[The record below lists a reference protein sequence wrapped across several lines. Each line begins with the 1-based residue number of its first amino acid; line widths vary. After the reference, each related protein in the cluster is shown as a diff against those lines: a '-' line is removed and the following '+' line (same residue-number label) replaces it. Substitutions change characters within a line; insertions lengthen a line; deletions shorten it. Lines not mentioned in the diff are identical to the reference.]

1 MSDPSK
7 KSNSE
12 SGGEQSRDHES
23 MNMDATFVPESPAV
37 SREEEP
43 DYSATITGMPL
54 PTDDDDEFDSQR
66 FDDGTSNADT
76 ATFVPT
82 NSEPEEEPGID
93 RADTTFIGFSA
104 EENSSEDSSATV
116 VPDQSNEVIEGDS
129 FSGTVIAQNPE
140 EIADTSTIINRS
152 GEGLAAERG
161 ERPDATIAAQRKSAP
176 RPGKTTV
183 GLSQSGVRAPTG
195 SNSNSSQSGSGT
207 GSGNESNSQ
216 PGGTGGGTGA
226 GSKVSS
232 QIWTSS
238 ENSSLDELIT
248 IRKRPVSGSG
258 NFTQTADADFEIVEK
273 LAEGGMGVVYVAR
286 QRSLN
291 RELAI
296 KTLKSGANAFS
307 GTVGKSKSSK
317 AVSRADRQK
326 REMFLSE
333 ALVTANLV
341 HPNIIPIHELA
352 ETGEGTPYY
361 VMKRVHGIPWNR
373 RVTTM
378 SLAENLD
385 VLHKVCDAIAYAHH
399 HGVINRDLKPENI
412 MLGEFGEVL
421 VLDWGLAVPAPHAAE
436 QNFRS
441 PVASFGAGTPA
452 YMSPELWSGP
462 PEAIGECSDIY
473 LLGAILYEI
482 VTGLPPHEFPR
493 SEKKEARSDI
503 WKVIDDVLRQNV
515 IRPTTESGELLE
527 IAMKAMRTN
536 PEERFGSVLE
546 FQFAVRNYQRH
557 EESRRL
563 SARATELVDSQ
574 ANKERDY
581 HTCQTAAAL
590 YEEALRTW
598 PQNGLA
604 RNGLR
609 TTRLLY
615 ANLAASKGD
624 YDLGLQVATQ
634 ESDAEFV
641 AIARKLRNARRV
653 RSSIKWTALT
663 ALLCVAVL
671 GAKAI
676 NDHGIITNL
685 EEVTREEIA
694 KATKAQKVADLA
706 KTEAEVAKAE
716 AEVAKAE
723 ADVASKEAI
732 VAKTEAEDSRKEA
745 AVAKAE
751 ADTATKEA
759 AVAKM
764 EADAAEMLALKEKM
778 NADMAKAD
786 ATKAKVEAEEANQ
799 KAEVAIENAKA
810 ADAKVLLAKEQQDKA
825 EAATAAAIVKQEKA
839 ETAADIAEVE
849 IQSQQIRG
857 LTLNEN
863 FADALRAI
871 NRLLEGEVLSS
882 LPEVVRVQRTAELRA
897 QRDQLLKRAR
907 PTEAPVQ
914 SQAMNSSGELLAQ
927 GDLSGLVVV
936 MNNPAGG
943 MAWPETILHRLQLQG
958 PIEKLVFVSPNE
970 LLIAAGEKLHLW
982 EAGQADAKEL
992 AGHSAQV
999 KAIDV
1004 SNELA
1009 VTADVSGHIIVWQ
1022 LSDWKILADMKA
1034 NTSIV
1039 DLALIPGSRDF
1050 VYAGV
1055 RGGQSSE
1062 VLAYRVAAD
1071 KDQSSLQRL
1080 GQLRVSRTHNYPAS
1094 GLSVSPDG
1102 KLLVVSNRTN
1112 GSLFVLKANSTS
1124 PDGSNNQFPFSQ
1136 PADLEAEKKMSWLV
1150 SHHSRPV
1157 NDLQWSADGTQ
1168 FLTASDDRRIGVWS
1182 IAGADD
1188 QTATLTF
1195 RRYLRGH
1202 GARVMQAGFLNTEA
1216 SQISSTS
1223 ADGFSRLWDLQTLE
1237 EDSREIRKAFNLSQL
1252 RSTRGQA
1259 VFCVMPVQP
1268 GVVENVDLTS
1278 SNDQRTSGADESGE
1292 SFVLNADLSVHRGSV
1307 RSVQYSVDGKR
1318 LVSGADDG
1326 SIVVWDTVSRSVI
1339 TGPSGNSTMLDAERF
1354 QEGHEFNISR
1364 MLQIGPDKSILATA
1378 GFDGSLRLWNMQNA
1392 SHRLGGQQQV
1402 ISGLGLVNT
1411 FAASP
1416 DGQFLVT
1423 SGLTDDKKTKT
1434 GRCSIWKLADLLSS
1448 VIPKA
1453 SIHLE
1458 GSHRSEITAISVSKD
1473 SRQIATGGRDGII
1486 TVWDSKTAQRQA
1498 RLRAHGKDTII
1509 TSLIWLNDGSLLSAG
1524 LDGKVAR
1531 WSVAP
1536 NSESDT
1542 TDAAAEVASDDEKE
1556 VNPVQ
1561 AAYRLERV
1569 ASFEREKTPVEQMTV
1584 SPDETRILVISVETD
1599 RKQKTSKYHLDYWQL
1614 AAPESRKRIVPASVS
1629 GQKPSTLTSAQWSAD
1644 SQRVLLCADGV
1655 VQIFD
1660 ANTWKVTRVFSSG
1673 GSGASDA
1680 QFLERPGSG
1689 EAPTLERVIIF
1700 DGTMASLWDLT
1711 TGRHLVSFR
1720 GPYPITTVACA
1731 DLADHPLILAAGE
1744 SLRAFDGNPSGD
1756 SFGRPL
1762 FHLQKAHT
1770 GRITSI
1776 AVNPVESSKII
1787 TAGEDGQIL
1796 LWQWSVPEQTLLKVK
1811 DVAKVNSAI
1820 ASVKWFHDATGIAFV
1835 SNEGLIGMTEAD
1847 GTNLRFMSAGRN
1859 PSVKLSTIDVTADKQ
1874 FVAVAGY
1881 IKGTEES
1888 IGWVLR
1894 TEEITST
1901 QPATETAA
1909 DSTTAAKSAQP
1920 LLFADHIECSFSGH
1934 AAGGINAL
1942 RFVEGTP
1949 YLVSGGQDGSLILW
1963 NWKNKLPGAAPVA
1976 YEAYRFFT
1984 DEELTAHL
1992 GPITSLTV
2000 SATNE
2005 LTSAGED
2012 GRITVWNLPLLQK
2025 R

>member
-1 MSDPSK
+1 MSDPFK
-7 KSNSE
+7 QSNHE
-12 SGGEQSRDHES
+12 SGGDKSRDHEA
-23 MNMDATFVPESPAV
+23 MNMDATFVPESPPG
-37 SREEEP
+37 SPEEET

-54 PTDDDDEFDSQR
+54 PVDDDEEFDSHR
-66 FDDGTSNADT
+66 FDDGTSNSDMV
-76 ATFVPT
+76 TFVPT
-82 NSEPEEEPGID
+82 DDEPEEEAALD
-93 RADTTFIGFSA
+93 NTDATFVGQSA
-104 EENSSEDSSATV
+104 EPAFAEDGSATV
-116 VPDQSNEVIEGDS
+116 VPEEVSEHSEGDS
-129 FSGTVIAQNPE
+129 FSGTVIAENPD
-140 EIADTSTIINRS
+140 EIADTSTIINQS

-161 ERPDATIAAQRKSAP
+161 DRPDATIAAPRKAAP
-176 RPGKTTV
+176 RSGKATV
-183 GLSQSGVRAPTG
+183 GLSQSGLSSAEG
-195 SNSNSSQSGSGT
+195 ANSDSSQSGSGT
-207 GSGNESNSQ
+207 SSSIESSSQSGG
-216 PGGTGGGTGA
+216 PGGGTGA

-361 VMKRVHGIPWNR
+361 VMKRVHGIPWNKR
-373 RVTTM
+373 ITDMKLT
-378 SLAENLD
+378 ENLD

-493 SEKKEARSDI
+493 TEKKGARSDI
-503 WKVIDDVLRQNV
+503 WKMIDDVLRQNV

-536 PEERFGSVLE
+536 PDERFGSVLE

-574 ANKERDY
+574 ANTERDY

-590 YEEALRTW
+590 YEESLRTW

-685 EEVTREEIA
+685 EEVTKVEIA
-694 KATKAQKVADLA
+694 KATKAQEDANVAKTEAEAASKAADVA
-706 KTEAEVAKAE
+706 RMEADTSRTEAEVAKAE
-716 AEVAKAE
+716 ADKA
-723 ADVASKEAI
+723 A
-732 VAKTEAEDSRKEA
+732 
-745 AVAKAE
+745 
-751 ADTATKEA
+751 KEA

-764 EADAAEMLALKEKM
+764 EANAAEMLALKEKM
-778 NADMAKAD
+778 NADIAKAD
-786 ATKAKVEAEEANQ
+786 AIKAKEEAEEANQ
-799 KAEVAIENAKA
+799 KAQVADAKAKA
-810 ADAKVLLAKEQQDKA
+810 ADEKVVLAQEQQTKA
-825 EAATAAAIVKQEKA
+825 EAATAAAIVKQQDA
-839 ETAADIAEVE
+839 EIAADIAEVE

-863 FADALRAI
+863 FADALREI
-871 NRLLEGEVLSS
+871 NRLLDGEVLSS
-882 LPEVVRVQRTAELRA
+882 LPEDVRKQRTAELHA

-927 GDLSGLVVV
+927 GDLAGLVVV
-936 MNNPAGG
+936 MKNPAVD
-943 MAWPETILHRLQLQG
+943 MAWPKAVLHRLQLQG
-958 PIEKLVFVSPNE
+958 PIEKLVFVSPDE
-970 LLIAAGEKLHLW
+970 LLIAAGEELHLW
-982 EAGQADAKEL
+982 KAGQAEAKRL
-992 AGHSAQV
+992 PGHSALV

-1004 SNELA
+1004 SNDVA
-1009 VTADVSGHIIVWQ
+1009 VTADVSGQIIVWQ
-1022 LSDWKILADMKA
+1022 LSDWRILADLKA

-1062 VLAYRVAAD
+1062 VLAYRVAAEN
-1071 KDQSSLQRL
+1071 DQSSLQRL
-1080 GQLRVSRTHNYPAS
+1080 GQLRISRTHNYPAS

-1112 GSLFVLKANSTS
+1112 GSLFVLKAAGADANGA
-1124 PDGSNNQFPFSQ
+1124 DKQFPFSQ
-1136 PADLEAEKKMSWLV
+1136 PADLEAEGDMSWLL

-1182 IAGADD
+1182 TSGVDD
-1188 QTATLTF
+1188 PSATLTF

-1202 GARVMQAGFLNTEA
+1202 GARVMQAGFLNAEA

-1252 RSTRGQA
+1252 RSTHTQA
-1259 VFCVMPVQP
+1259 VFCVMPAQP
-1268 GVVENVDLTS
+1268 GMAENVDFTS
-1278 SNDQRTSGADESGE
+1278 SNDRVATGADEAGE
-1292 SFVLNADLSVHRGSV
+1292 SFVLNADRSVHRGSI
-1307 RSVQYSVDGKR
+1307 RDVQYSRDGQR
-1318 LVSGADDG
+1318 LISGADDG
-1326 SIVVWDTVSRSVI
+1326 SIVVWDAASRTVI
-1339 TGPSGNSTMLDAERF
+1339 TGPSGASTMLATERF

-1364 MLQIGPDKSILATA
+1364 MLQIGPNKSVLATA

-1392 SHRLGGQQQV
+1392 SSRLGGQQQV
-1402 ISGLGLVNT
+1402 LSGLGLVNT

-1423 SGLTDDKKTKT
+1423 SGLTDDDKKKT
-1434 GRCSIWKLADLLSS
+1434 GRCSVWKLSDLLSS

-1453 SIHLE
+1453 SSHLE
-1458 GSHRSEITAISVSKD
+1458 GSHRSEITAIAVSKD

-1486 TVWDSKTAQRQA
+1486 TVWDSTTAQRQA

-1531 WSVAP
+1531 WSVVP

-1542 TDAAAEVASDDEKE
+1542 NHVATDAASDEEKE
-1556 VNPVQ
+1556 VENSAMP
-1561 AAYRLERV
+1561 AYRLERV
-1569 ASFEREKTPVEQMTV
+1569 ASFAREKTPVEQMTV
-1584 SPDETRILVISVETD
+1584 SPDETQMLVISVETD
-1599 RKQKTSKYHLDYWQL
+1599 RKQKTSTYNLDHWHL
-1614 AAPESRKRIVPASVS
+1614 AAPETRKPLVPATVA
-1629 GQKPSTLTSAQWSAD
+1629 GQKPSILTSAQWSAD

-1655 VQIFD
+1655 VQVFD
-1660 ANTWKVTRVFSSG
+1660 ANTWRVTRVFSAG
-1673 GSGASDA
+1673 VSGASDA
-1680 QFLERPGSG
+1680 QFVERAGTAKVST
-1689 EAPTLERVIIF
+1689 ADQVITF
-1700 DGTMASLWDLT
+1700 DGTIASLWDLT

-1720 GPYPITTVACA
+1720 GPYPITTVASV
-1731 DLADHPLILAAGE
+1731 DLPDNSLILAAGE
-1744 SLRAFDGNPSGD
+1744 SLRAFNGNSSGE

-1776 AVNPVESSKII
+1776 AVNPADASKII
-1787 TAGEDGQIL
+1787 TTGEDGRIL
-1796 LWQWSVPEQTLLKVK
+1796 LWQWSASEQSLLKLK
-1811 DVAKVNSAI
+1811 DVAKVKSAV
-1820 ASVKWFHDATGIAFV
+1820 AAAKWLHDATGIVFV
-1835 SNEGLIGMTEAD
+1835 SNQGQVGLADAD
-1847 GTNLRFMSAGRN
+1847 GANLKIVSAGSI
-1859 PSVKLSTIDVTADKQ
+1859 PSVELSTVDVTADGE
-1874 FVAVAGY
+1874 FIAVAGY
-1881 IKGTEES
+1881 FKGTEES

-1894 TEEITST
+1894 TAQMRST
-1901 QPATETAA
+1901 QPASEIAVNAPTDPE
-1909 DSTTAAKSAQP
+1909 SSEP
-1920 LLFADHIECSFSGH
+1920 SSFADHIECTFSGH

-1942 RFVEGTP
+1942 GFVAGTP

-1963 NWKNKLPGAAPVA
+1963 NWKNKLPGATPVA

-1984 DEELTAHL
+1984 DEEVTAHL

-2000 SATNE
+2000 SANNE

>member
-7 KSNSE
+7 QSTNKSGDGKYEVDSVNV
-12 SGGEQSRDHES
+12 
-23 MNMDATFVPESPAV
+23 DATFVPQPA
-37 SREEEP
+37 SDSAEP
-43 DYSATITGMPL
+43 ETDYSATITGRPMPE
-54 PTDDDDEFDSQR
+54 DDDEFDSQR
-66 FDDGTSNADT
+66 FDDGASNADMVT
-76 ATFVPT
+76 VVPQEQSSVEESDRNENSFEATFVNMPD
-82 NSEPEEEPGID
+82 EPDEPD
-93 RADTTFIGFSA
+93 ASDVSLRTADSDQ
-104 EENSSEDSSATV
+104 SSEMGH
-116 VPDQSNEVIEGDS
+116 GDS
-129 FSGTVIAQNPE
+129 FSGTAIAENSE
-140 EIADTSTIINRS
+140 EIAGNATVINQS
-152 GEGLAAERG
+152 GEGLAANRG
-161 ERPDATIAAQRKSAP
+161 ASPDATIAGDRKSGLQS
-176 RPGKTTV
+176 GKSTV
-183 GLSQSGVRAPTG
+183 GLSQSGMRGP
-195 SNSNSSQSGSGT
+195 SGSSSDSSNQPGAESGMAS
-207 GSGNESNSQ
+207 GS
-216 PGGTGGGTGA
+216 PAGGTGT

-296 KTLKSGANAFS
+296 KTLKSGANVFS

-361 VMKRVHGIPWNR
+361 VMKRVHGIPWNKR
-373 RVTTM
+373 ITTM

-452 YMSPELWSGP
+452 YMSPELWAGP
-462 PEAIGECSDIY
+462 PETIGECSDIY

-482 VTGLPPHEFPR
+482 VNGLPPHEFPR
-493 SEKKEARSDI
+493 SEKKEGRSDI
-503 WKVIDDVLRQNV
+503 WKLIDDVLRQNV
-515 IRPTTESGELLE
+515 IRPTTASGELLE

-536 PEERFGSVLE
+536 PDERFGSVLE
-546 FQFAVRNYQRH
+546 FQFAVRNFQRH

-563 SARATELVDSQ
+563 STRATELVDSQ

-590 YEEALRTW
+590 YEESLRTW

-634 ESDAEFV
+634 ETDAEFV
-641 AIARKLRNARRV
+641 AIARKLRNARRI
-653 RSSIKWTALT
+653 RSSVKWTALT

-685 EEVTREEIA
+685 EEVTKVEIA
-694 KATKAQKVADLA
+694 KATKAQDDANVAKTEA
-706 KTEAEVAKAE
+706 EVASKEANVARMEAEKSRTEAEVAKAE
-716 AEVAKAE
+716 ADRAG
-723 ADVASKEAI
+723 
-732 VAKTEAEDSRKEA
+732 KEA
-745 AVAKAE
+745 AIAKRE
-751 ADTATKEA
+751 AN
-759 AVAKM
+759 
-764 EADAAEMLALKEKM
+764 AAEMLALKEKM
-778 NADMAKAD
+778 NADIAKAD
-786 ATKAKVEAEEANQ
+786 AIKAKEEAEEANQ
-799 KAEVAIENAKA
+799 KAQVADAKAKA
-810 ADAKVLLAKEQQDKA
+810 ADEKVVLAKEQQTKA
-825 EAATAAAIVKQEKA
+825 EAATAAAIVKQQEA

-863 FADALRAI
+863 FADALREI

-882 LPEVVRVQRTAELRA
+882 LPEDVRKQRTAELHA

-914 SQAMNSSGELLAQ
+914 TQALNSSGELLAQ
-927 GDLSGLVVV
+927 GDLAGLVVV
-936 MNNPAGG
+936 MNNPSGD
-943 MAWPETILHRLQLQG
+943 MAWPEAVLHRLQLQG
-958 PIEKLVFVSPNE
+958 PIEKLIFVSNDE
-970 LLIAAGEKLHLW
+970 LLIAAGEELHLW
-982 EAGQADAKEL
+982 KAGQAEAKRL
-992 AGHSAQV
+992 AGHSTRV

-1022 LSDWKILADMKA
+1022 LSDWKILADLKA
-1034 NTSIV
+1034 NTSII

-1050 VYAGV
+1050 VYAGA

-1062 VLAYRVAAD
+1062 VLAYQVAIE
-1071 KDQSSLQRL
+1071 KEQSTLLRL
-1080 GQLRVSRTHNYPAS
+1080 GQLRISRTHNYPAS

-1112 GSLFVLKANSTS
+1112 GSLFVLKANSTN
-1124 PDGSNNQFPFSQ
+1124 PDAANNRFPFDQ
-1136 PADLEAEKKMSWLV
+1136 PADLEAKGDMSWLM

-1157 NDLQWSADGTQ
+1157 NDLQWSSDGTQ

-1182 IAGADD
+1182 TNGVDAPSAR
-1188 QTATLTF
+1188 LTF

-1202 GARVMQAGFLNTEA
+1202 GARVMQAGFLNAEA

-1223 ADGFSRLWDLQTLE
+1223 ADGFSRLWDLRTLE
-1237 EDSREIRKAFNLSQL
+1237 EDSREIRKAFDLSQR
-1252 RSTRGQA
+1252 RSTHAQA
-1259 VFCVMPVQP
+1259 VFCVMPAQP
-1268 GVVENVDLTS
+1268 GVTRNFDIVRP
-1278 SNDQRTSGADESGE
+1278 NDRRTNGADEGSD
-1292 SFVLNADLSVHRGSV
+1292 SFVLNADRSVHRGSV
-1307 RSVQYSVDGKR
+1307 RDVHYSRDGQR

-1326 SIVVWDTVSRSVI
+1326 SIVVWDTASRTVI
-1339 TGPSGNSTMLDAERF
+1339 TGSSGTSTILATERF

-1364 MLQIGPDKSILATA
+1364 MLQIGADKSVLATA
-1378 GFDGSLRLWNMQNA
+1378 GFDGSLRLWNMQNT
-1392 SHRLGGQQQV
+1392 SSRIGGQRQV
-1402 ISGLGLVNT
+1402 LSGLGLVNT

-1416 DGQFLVT
+1416 DGKFLVT
-1423 SGLTDDKKTKT
+1423 SGLTDDDKKKT
-1434 GRCSIWKLADLLSS
+1434 GRCSVWKLADVLSS
-1448 VIPKA
+1448 VIPEA
-1453 SIHLE
+1453 SSHLE

-1473 SRQIATGGRDGII
+1473 NRRIATGGRDGII
-1486 TVWDSKTAQRQA
+1486 TIWDSTTAQRQA

-1509 TSLIWLNDGSLLSAG
+1509 TSLIWLKDGSLLSAG

-1531 WSVAP
+1531 WSVVP
-1536 NSESDT
+1536 GSESDT
-1542 TDAAAEVASDDEKE
+1542 NDVATDVASDKE
-1556 VNPVQ
+1556 EDIDNSAMP
-1561 AAYRLERV
+1561 AYRLVRV
-1569 ASFEREKTPVEQMTV
+1569 ASFEREKTPVEQMTI
-1584 SPDETRILVISVETD
+1584 SPDETMMLVISVETD
-1599 RKQKTSKYHLDYWQL
+1599 RKQKTSTYHLDHWQL
-1614 AAPESRKRIVPASVS
+1614 AAPESRRRVVPATVS
-1629 GQKPSTLTSAQWSAD
+1629 GQKPSILTSAQWSAD
-1644 SQRVLLCADGV
+1644 SQRMLLCADGV
-1655 VQIFD
+1655 VQVFD
-1660 ANTWKVTRVFSSG
+1660 ANTWKVTRVFSAG
-1673 GSGASDA
+1673 VSGASDA
-1680 QFLERPGSG
+1680 QFVERTGTDKAS
-1689 EAPTLERVIIF
+1689 TSDQVLTF
-1700 DGTMASLWDLT
+1700 DGTIASLWELN
-1711 TGRHLVSFR
+1711 TGRHLVSYR
-1720 GPYPITTVACA
+1720 GPYPIATVASV
-1731 DLADHPLILAAGE
+1731 DLPDESLILAAGE
-1744 SLRAFDGNPSGD
+1744 SLRAFNGNSSGD

-1762 FHLQKAHT
+1762 FHLQKAHA

-1776 AVNPVESSKII
+1776 AVNPVDSSKII
-1787 TAGEDGQIL
+1787 TAGEDGRIL
-1796 LWQWSVPEQTLLKVK
+1796 LWQWSASEQSLLKVR
-1811 DVAKVNSAI
+1811 DVAKVQSAV
-1820 ASVKWFHDATGIAFV
+1820 AAAKWLQDATGIVFA
-1835 SNEGLIGMTEAD
+1835 SNQGQIGLTDAD
-1847 GTNLRFMSAGRN
+1847 GTNLKIASAGSIT
-1859 PSVKLSTIDVTADKQ
+1859 PVELSTVDVTADGQ
-1874 FVAVAGY
+1874 FIAVAGY
-1881 IKGTEES
+1881 FKGTEES

-1894 TEEITST
+1894 TAQIRTT
-1901 QPATETAA
+1901 QPAA
-1909 DSTTAAKSAQP
+1909 DIQVNDATVPESSEMSS
-1920 LLFADHIECSFSGH
+1920 FIDHVECSFSGH

-1942 RFVEGTP
+1942 GFVKGTP

-1963 NWKNKLPGAAPVA
+1963 NWKHKLPGASPVA

-1984 DEELTAHL
+1984 DEEVTAHL

-2000 SATNE
+2000 SAKNE
-2005 LTSAGED
+2005 LASAGED

>member
-7 KSNSE
+7 KPNSE
-12 SGGEQSRDHES
+12 SGDEQSRDHEA
-23 MNMDATFVPESPAV
+23 MNMDATFVPESPTDSPA
-37 SREEEP
+37 EET

-54 PTDDDDEFDSQR
+54 PVDDDDEFDSQR
-66 FDDGTSNADT
+66 FDDGTSNSDM
-76 ATFVPT
+76 ATFVPADE
-82 NSEPEEEPGID
+82 EPEEAAALDNTDVTFVGLTAEPD
-93 RADTTFIGFSA
+93 SA
-104 EENSSEDSSATV
+104 EDSSATM
-116 VPDQSNEVIEGDS
+116 VPDPVSEHSEHSDGDS
-129 FSGTVIAQNPE
+129 FSGTVIAENPD
-140 EIADTSTIINRS
+140 EIADTSTIINQS
-152 GEGLAAERG
+152 GAGLAAERG
-161 ERPDATIAAQRKSAP
+161 ERPDATIAAQRKSGP
-176 RPGKTTV
+176 RSGKATV
-183 GLSQSGVRAPTG
+183 GLSQSGLSVPEGA
-195 SNSNSSQSGSGT
+195 NSDSSQSGSGA
-207 GSGNESNSQ
+207 GSSNGSSSQ
-216 PGGTGGGTGA
+216 AGGTGA

-232 QIWTSS
+232 QIWTSP

-361 VMKRVHGIPWNR
+361 VMKRVHGIPWNK
-373 RVTTM
+373 RVTMM

-482 VTGLPPHEFPR
+482 VTGLPPHDFPR
-493 SEKKEARSDI
+493 SEKKGARSDI
-503 WKVIDDVLRQNV
+503 WKMIDDVLRQNV

-574 ANKERDY
+574 AKTERDY

-590 YEEALRTW
+590 YEESLRTW

-624 YDLGLQVATQ
+624 YDLGLQVAMQ
-634 ESDAEFV
+634 ESDPEFV
-641 AIARKLRNARRV
+641 AVARKLRNARRV

-685 EEVTREEIA
+685 EEVTKIEIA
-694 KATKAQKVADLA
+694 KATKAQEDANVA
-706 KTEAEVAKAE
+706 KTEADVASKEADVARIEAEESRKE

-723 ADVASKEAI
+723 ADKAGKEA
-732 VAKTEAEDSRKEA
+732 V
-745 AVAKAE
+745 
-751 ADTATKEA
+751 
-759 AVAKM
+759 VAKM
-764 EADAAEMLALKEKM
+764 EASAAEMLALKEKH
-778 NADMAKAD
+778 NADLAKAE
-786 ATKAKVEAEEANQ
+786 ANKAKEEAEDANQ
-799 KAEVAIENAKA
+799 KAELADAKAKA
-810 ADAKVLLAKEQQDKA
+810 ADAKVVVATEQQTKA
-825 EAATAAAIVKQEKA
+825 EAATAAAIVKQQEA

-863 FADALRAI
+863 FADALREI
-871 NRLLEGEVLSS
+871 NRLLGGEVLSS
-882 LPEVVRVQRTAELRA
+882 LPEDVREQRTAELRA

-907 PTEAPVQ
+907 PTDAPVQ

-936 MNNPAGG
+936 MNNPAAD
-943 MAWPETILHRLQLQG
+943 MAWPETILHRIQLPG
-958 PIEKLVFVSPNE
+958 PIEKLIFVSRDE
-970 LLIAAGEKLHLW
+970 LLIAAGEELYLW
-982 EAGQADAKEL
+982 KAGQVEARSLD
-992 AGHSAQV
+992 GHTTQV

-1004 SNELA
+1004 NGELA

-1022 LSDWKILADMKA
+1022 LADWKIAADLKA

-1039 DLALIPGSRDF
+1039 DIALIPGTRDF

-1062 VLAYRVAAD
+1062 VLAYRIASGEDRA
-1071 KDQSSLQRL
+1071 SLQRL
-1080 GQLRVSRTHNYPAS
+1080 GQLGISRAHNYPSS

-1112 GSLFVLKANSTS
+1112 GSLFVLKAISAS
-1124 PDGSNNQFPFSQ
+1124 PDAENDQFPFSQ
-1136 PADLEAEKKMSWLV
+1136 PVDLEAEGDMSWLV

-1182 IAGADD
+1182 TSAGAD
-1188 QTATLTF
+1188 QSTTLNF

-1202 GARVMQAGFLNTEA
+1202 GARVMQAGFLNSEA
-1216 SQISSTS
+1216 SQIASTS
-1223 ADGFSRLWDLQTLE
+1223 ADGFSRLWDLRTLE
-1237 EDSREIRKAFNLSQL
+1237 EDSLQIRKAFNLSQR
-1252 RSTRGQA
+1252 RSAHGQA
-1259 VFCVMPVQP
+1259 VFCVVPAQP
-1268 GVVENVDLTS
+1268 AVTENVELTRP
-1278 SNDQRTSGADESGE
+1278 NDRNPNRADEGGE
-1292 SFVLNADLSVHRGSV
+1292 SFILNLDRTVHRGSV
-1307 RSVQYSVDGKR
+1307 RSVQYSPDGKR

-1326 SIVVWDTVSRSVI
+1326 SIVVWDTISRSII
-1339 TGPSGNSTMLDAERF
+1339 TGASGSTRMLATERF

-1378 GFDGSLRLWNMQNA
+1378 GFDGSLRLWNMQN
-1392 SHRLGGQQQV
+1392 SSRRLGGQQQV

-1423 SGLTDDKKTKT
+1423 SGFTEDDKMKT
-1434 GRCSIWKLADLLSS
+1434 GRCSIWRLTDLLSS
-1448 VIPKA
+1448 VIPEA
-1453 SIHLE
+1453 SGHLE

-1473 SRQIATGGRDGII
+1473 NRQIATGGRDGII
-1486 TVWDSKTAQRQA
+1486 TIWDSATAELQA
-1498 RLRAHGKDTII
+1498 RRRAHGKDTII
-1509 TSLIWLNDGSLLSAG
+1509 TSLIWLTDGSLLSAG

-1531 WSVAP
+1531 WSVEP
-1536 NSESDT
+1536 NTQSDT
-1542 TDAAAEVASDDEKE
+1542 TDVASDVASDDEKE
-1556 VNPVQ
+1556 VGKSMPPT
-1561 AAYRLERV
+1561 YRLERV
-1569 ASFEREKTPVEQMTV
+1569 ASFEREKTPVEQMSV
-1584 SPDETRILVISVETD
+1584 SPDETRMLVISVETD
-1599 RKQKTSKYHLDYWQL
+1599 RKQKTSTYHLDHWQL
-1614 AAPESRKRIVPASVS
+1614 DAPESRKRLVPALVS
-1629 GQKPSTLTSAQWSAD
+1629 GRMPLTLTSAQWSAD
-1644 SQRVLLCADGV
+1644 SKRLLLCADGV

-1660 ANTWKVTRVFSSG
+1660 TNNWKVIRVFSAG
-1673 GSGASDA
+1673 VSGASDA
-1680 QFLERPGSG
+1680 QFVEHAVSPK
-1689 EAPTLERVIIF
+1689 APASDKVITF

-1711 TGRHLVSFR
+1711 TGRHLASFR
-1720 GPYPITTVACA
+1720 GPYPVTTVACV
-1731 DLADHPLILAAGE
+1731 DLPDHPLILAAGE
-1744 SLRAFDGNPSGD
+1744 TLRAFDGNSSGA

-1770 GRITSI
+1770 GRITTI
-1776 AVNPVESSKII
+1776 AVNPVDASKII
-1787 TAGEDGQIL
+1787 TTGEDGQIL

-1811 DVAKVNSAI
+1811 EVARIHSPI

-1835 SNEGLIGMTEAD
+1835 SHHGLIGMTDIE
-1847 GTNLRFMSAGRN
+1847 GTNVRLMSSGNN
-1859 PSVKLSTIDVTADKQ
+1859 PSVELSTIDISADKQ
-1874 FVAVAGY
+1874 FIVVAGSF
-1881 IKGTEES
+1881 KGTEES

-1894 TEEITST
+1894 TAEIATI

-1909 DSTTAAKSAQP
+1909 DSATGVKSSGP
-1920 LLFADHIECSFSGH
+1920 PSFDDHIECSFSGH

-1942 RFVEGTP
+1942 GFVAGTP

-2000 SATNE
+2000 SASNE
-2005 LTSAGED
+2005 VTSAGED

>member
-1 MSDPSK
+1 M
-7 KSNSE
+7 
-12 SGGEQSRDHES
+12 
-23 MNMDATFVPESPAV
+23 
-37 SREEEP
+37 
-43 DYSATITGMPL
+43 
-54 PTDDDDEFDSQR
+54 
-66 FDDGTSNADT
+66 
-76 ATFVPT
+76 
-82 NSEPEEEPGID
+82 
-93 RADTTFIGFSA
+93 
-104 EENSSEDSSATV
+104 
-116 VPDQSNEVIEGDS
+116 
-129 FSGTVIAQNPE
+129 
-140 EIADTSTIINRS
+140 
-152 GEGLAAERG
+152 
-161 ERPDATIAAQRKSAP
+161 
-176 RPGKTTV
+176 
-183 GLSQSGVRAPTG
+183 
-195 SNSNSSQSGSGT
+195 
-207 GSGNESNSQ
+207 
-216 PGGTGGGTGA
+216 

-232 QIWTSS
+232 QIWTSP

-258 NFTQTADADFEIVEK
+258 TFTQTADADFEIVEK

-361 VMKRVHGIPWNR
+361 VMKRVHGIPWNKR
-373 RVTTM
+373 ITSMKLT
-378 SLAENLD
+378 ENLD

-493 SEKKEARSDI
+493 SEKKGARSDI
-503 WKVIDDVLRQNV
+503 WKLIDDVLRQNV
-515 IRPTTESGELLE
+515 IRPTQESGELLE

-536 PEERFGSVLE
+536 PDERFGSVLE
-546 FQFAVRNYQRH
+546 FQFAVRNYERH

-590 YEEALRTW
+590 YEESLRTW

-641 AIARKLRNARRV
+641 AIASKLRNARRV
-653 RSSIKWTALT
+653 RSSVKWTALT

-685 EEVTREEIA
+685 EEVTKVEIA
-694 KATKAQKVADLA
+694 KATKAQDAANIATAEAEAASKEAEIA
-706 KTEAEVAKAE
+706 RTEAEKSRTEAEVAKAE
-716 AEVAKAE
+716 ADKA
-723 ADVASKEAI
+723 AKEAI
-732 VAKTEAEDSRKEA
+732 VAK
-745 AVAKAE
+745 
-751 ADTATKEA
+751 
-759 AVAKM
+759 M
-764 EADAAEMLALKEKM
+764 EANAAEMLALKEKM
-778 NADMAKAD
+778 NADLAKAD
-786 ATKAKVEAEEANQ
+786 AIKAKEEAEEANQ
-799 KAEVAIENAKA
+799 KALIADAKAKA
-810 ADAKVLLAKEQQDKA
+810 ADEKVVLAKEQQTKA
-825 EAATAAAIVKQEKA
+825 EVATAAAVVKQQEA
-839 ETAADIAEVE
+839 EIAADIAEVE
-849 IQSQQIRG
+849 IQRQQIRG
-857 LTLNEN
+857 LTLTEN
-863 FADALRAI
+863 FADALREI

-882 LPEVVRVQRTAELRA
+882 LPEDVRKQRTAELHA

-914 SQAMNSSGELLAQ
+914 SQAINSGGKLLAQ
-927 GDLSGLVVV
+927 GDLAGLVVV
-936 MNNPAGG
+936 MNNPARN
-943 MAWPETILHRLQLQG
+943 MAWPEDVLHSLQLKG
-958 PIEKLVFVSPNE
+958 PVENLVFVSPNE
-970 LLIAAGEKLHLW
+970 LLLAAGEELFLW
-982 EAGQADAKEL
+982 TLGQAEAKKL
-992 AGHSAQV
+992 TGHSAQV

-1004 SNELA
+1004 NDELA

-1022 LSDWKILADMKA
+1022 LPDWKILADLKA
-1034 NTSIV
+1034 NTRIV

-1050 VYAGV
+1050 VYAGA

-1062 VLAYRVAAD
+1062 VLAYRVAAE
-1071 KDQSSLQRL
+1071 KDQSSLLRL
-1080 GQLRVSRTHNYPAS
+1080 GQLRISRAHNYPAS

-1112 GSLFVLKANSTS
+1112 GSLFVLKAATPAADTENEK
-1124 PDGSNNQFPFSQ
+1124 FPFSQ
-1136 PADLEAEKKMSWLV
+1136 PADMEAEGDMSWLV
-1150 SHHSRPV
+1150 SHHSRPI
-1157 NDLQWSADGTQ
+1157 NDLQWSSDGTQ

-1182 IAGADD
+1182 APRADD
-1188 QTATLTF
+1188 PSATLTF
-1195 RRYLRGH
+1195 RRHLRGH
-1202 GARVMQAGFLNTEA
+1202 GARVMQAGFLNPEA

-1223 ADGFSRLWDLQTLE
+1223 ADGFSRLWDLTTLE
-1237 EDSREIRKAFNLSQL
+1237 EDSREIRKAFNLSQ
-1252 RSTRGQA
+1252 RHSTHTQA
-1259 VFCVMPVQP
+1259 VFCVMPAQP
-1268 GVVENVDLTS
+1268 GVAENVDFTS
-1278 SNDQRTSGADESGE
+1278 SNDRPATGADEGGE
-1292 SFVLNADLSVHRGSV
+1292 SFVLNADRSVHRGSV
-1307 RSVQYSVDGKR
+1307 RDVQYSRDGQR

-1326 SIVVWDTVSRSVI
+1326 SIVVWDTASRTVI
-1339 TGPSGNSTMLDAERF
+1339 TGPPGASTMQASERF

-1364 MLQIGPDKSILATA
+1364 MLQIGPDKSVLATA
-1378 GFDGSLRLWNMQNA
+1378 GFDGSLRLWNMQRA
-1392 SHRLGGQQQV
+1392 SSRLGGQQQV
-1402 ISGLGLVNT
+1402 LAGLGLVNT

-1423 SGLTDDKKTKT
+1423 SGLTDDDQKKA
-1434 GRCSIWKLADLLSS
+1434 GRCSVWKMSDLLSS

-1453 SIHLE
+1453 SSHLE

-1473 SRQIATGGRDGII
+1473 SLRIATGGRDGII
-1486 TVWDSKTAQRQA
+1486 TIWDSTTAQQQA

-1509 TSLIWLNDGSLLSAG
+1509 TSLVWLTDGSLLSAG

-1531 WSVAP
+1531 WSVVP
-1536 NSESDT
+1536 NSASDT
-1542 TDAAAEVASDDEKE
+1542 NDVASSTESDDEKDLE
-1556 VNPVQ
+1556 NSAMP
-1561 AAYRLERV
+1561 ACRLERL
-1569 ASFEREKTPVEQMTV
+1569 ASFQREKTPVEQMNV
-1584 SPDETRILVISVETD
+1584 SPDETQLLLISVETD
-1599 RKQKTSKYHLDYWQL
+1599 RSQKTSTYHLDHWHL
-1614 AAPESRKRIVPASVS
+1614 SSPESRKRLVPATVS
-1629 GQKPSTLTSAQWSAD
+1629 GKKPLTLTSAQWSAD
-1644 SQRVLLCADGV
+1644 SRRVLLCADGV

-1660 ANTWKVTRVFSSG
+1660 ANTWKVIRVFSAG
-1673 GSGASDA
+1673 VSGASDA
-1680 QFLERPGSG
+1680 QFVEQTG
-1689 EAPTLERVIIF
+1689 PTKASTSDQMVTF
-1700 DGTMASLWDLT
+1700 DGTNASLWDLT

-1720 GPYPITTVACA
+1720 GPYPITK
-1731 DLADHPLILAAGE
+1731 LASIDMPDVSLILAAGE
-1744 SLRAFDGNPSGD
+1744 SLRAFDGKATEE

-1762 FHLQKAHT
+1762 FHLQKAHA

-1776 AVNPVESSKII
+1776 AVNPIDASRII
-1787 TAGEDGQIL
+1787 TAGEDGRIL
-1796 LWQWSVPEQTLLKVK
+1796 LWQWSASEQSLLKVK
-1811 DVAKVNSAI
+1811 DLAKIDAPVADA
-1820 ASVKWFHDATGIAFV
+1820 KWLHDATGVVFLSHQGQI
-1835 SNEGLIGMTEAD
+1835 GLSDAD
-1847 GTNLRFMSAGRN
+1847 GTNLRMMFAGRIK
-1859 PSVKLSTIDVTADKQ
+1859 PVELSTIDVTADGQ
-1874 FVAVAGY
+1874 FLAIAGY
-1881 IKGTEES
+1881 FRGTEES

-1894 TEEITST
+1894 TAQMRPT
-1901 QPATETAA
+1901 QPTAERTVKGTVNPE
-1909 DSTTAAKSAQP
+1909 SSEP
-1920 LLFADHIECSFSGH
+1920 LSFAEQIECSFSGH

-1942 RFVEGTP
+1942 SFVEGTP

-1963 NWKNKLPGAAPVA
+1963 NWKHKLPGANPVA

-1984 DEELTAHL
+1984 DEEVTAHL

-2000 SATNE
+2000 SANNQ

-2012 GRITVWNLPLLQK
+2012 GRISIWNLPLLQN

>member
-7 KSNSE
+7 QSTHKSGDENSQDD
-12 SGGEQSRDHES
+12 SV
-23 MNMDATFVPESPAV
+23 NMDATFVPESPPAQPEV
-37 SREEEP
+37 ET
-43 DYSATITGMPL
+43 DFSATITGMSMPV
-54 PTDDDDEFDSQR
+54 DDDDDQFDAER
-66 FDDGTSNADT
+66 FDDGTSNAAMVTFVPEEPQSAEESGQEFDHPLSNT
-76 ATFVPT
+76 DATFVGMPAE
-82 NSEPEEEPGID
+82 SDVSG
-93 RADTTFIGFSA
+93 DTP
-104 EENSSEDSSATV
+104 ATV
-116 VPDQSNEVIEGDS
+116 HPEQSNEIANGDS
-129 FSGTVIAQNPE
+129 FSGTVIAETPE
-140 EIADTSTIINRS
+140 EIADTSTIINQS
-152 GEGLAAERG
+152 GEGIAAERG
-161 ERPDATIAAQRKSAP
+161 QAPDITIADQRKSGP
-176 RPGKTTV
+176 QSGKSTV
-183 GLSQSGVRAPTG
+183 GLSQSGSRAPSG
-195 SNSNSSQSGSGT
+195 SNSDPSQPGSGT
-207 GSGNESNSQ
+207 GSGLGSSSQ
-216 PGGTGGGTGA
+216 SGITGAGTGG

-238 ENSSLDELIT
+238 ENSSLDDLIT

-258 NFTQTADADFEIVEK
+258 NFSQTADADFEIVEK

-296 KTLKSGANAFS
+296 KTLKSGAGSFS
-307 GTVGKSKSSK
+307 GTIGKSKSSK

-373 RVTTM
+373 RITTM
-378 SLAENLD
+378 TLTENLD
-385 VLHKVCDAIAYAHH
+385 VMHKVCDAIAYAHH

-452 YMSPELWSGP
+452 YMSPELWAGP

-493 SEKKEARSDI
+493 SEKKGARSDI
-503 WKVIDDVLRQNV
+503 WKLIDDVLRHNL
-515 IRPTTESGELLE
+515 IRPTEESGELLE

-536 PEERFGSVLE
+536 PDERFGSVLE
-546 FQFAVRNYQRH
+546 LQFAVRNFQRH

-590 YEEALRTW
+590 YEESLRTW

-641 AIARKLRNARRV
+641 AIARKLRTARRV
-653 RSSIKWTALT
+653 RSGVKWTALT
-663 ALLCVAVL
+663 ALLCVALL

-685 EEVTREEIA
+685 EEVTKLEIA
-694 KATKAQKVADLA
+694 KATKAQEDANVAR
-706 KTEAEVAKAE
+706 TEATTATLEANIAKAEAEKSNKE

-723 ADVASKEAI
+723 ADK
-732 VAKTEAEDSRKEA
+732 A
-745 AVAKAE
+745 A
-751 ADTATKEA
+751 KEA

-764 EADAAEMLALKEKM
+764 EAKVAETLASKEKM
-778 NADMAKAD
+778 NADIAKAD
-786 ATKAKVEAEEANQ
+786 AITAKEESEEANQ
-799 KAEVAIENAKA
+799 KAEVAVANAKA
-810 ADAKVLLAKEQQDKA
+810 ADAKVILAKEQQDKA
-825 EAATAAAIVKQEKA
+825 EAATAAAIAKQQEA

-857 LTLNEN
+857 MTLNEN
-863 FADALRAI
+863 FADALREI
-871 NRLLEGEVLSS
+871 NRLLDGEVLIS
-882 LPEVVRVQRTAELRA
+882 LPQNVREQRTAELRA

-914 SQAMNSSGELLAQ
+914 SQSMNSTGTLLAQ
-927 GDLSGLVVV
+927 GDISGLVVV
-936 MNNPAGG
+936 INNPAEN
-943 MAWPETILHRLQLQG
+943 MAWPETVLHRLQLQE
-958 PIEKLVFVSPNE
+958 PVEKLLFVSPDE
-970 LLIAAGEKLHLW
+970 LLIAAGEELHLW
-982 EAGQADAKEL
+982 KAGQAETRKL
-992 AGHSAQV
+992 TGHSAAV
-999 KAIDV
+999 TAIDI
-1004 SNELA
+1004 SNGLA
-1009 VTADVSGHIIVWQ
+1009 VTADTSGHIIAWQ
-1022 LSDWKILADMKA
+1022 LSDWTILADLKA
-1034 NTSIV
+1034 NSGIV
-1039 DLALIPGSRDF
+1039 DIALIPGTRDF
-1050 VYAGV
+1050 LYAGV

-1062 VLAYRVAAD
+1062 VLAYRISAN
-1071 KDQSSLQRL
+1071 KDQAALQRL
-1080 GQLRVSRTHNYPAS
+1080 GQLRISRAHNYPPS

-1112 GSLFVLKANSTS
+1112 GSLFVLKAQPTVV
-1124 PDGSNNQFPFSQ
+1124 DAEGKLFPFTQ
-1136 PADLEAEKKMSWLV
+1136 PADLEAAGDMSWLH

-1168 FLTASDDRRIGVWS
+1168 FLTASDDRRIGIWS
-1182 IAGADD
+1182 AENVAGQSPAM
-1188 QTATLTF
+1188 AF

-1202 GARVMQAGFLNTEA
+1202 GARVMQAGFLNLEA

-1223 ADGFSRLWDLQTLE
+1223 ADGFSRLWDLKTIE
-1237 EDSREIRKAFNLSQL
+1237 EDSRQIRKAFNLSEWRPNDL
-1252 RSTRGQA
+1252 RLNHFQPMLCA
-1259 VFCVMPVQP
+1259 MPRQP
-1268 GVVENVDLTS
+1268 GLSEN
-1278 SNDQRTSGADESGE
+1278 ADAANAPDRHSRKTDEGGE
-1292 SFVLNADLSVHRGSV
+1292 SFVLNADHSVHRGSV
-1307 RSVQYSVDGKR
+1307 RSVQYSRDGQR

-1326 SIVVWDTVSRSVI
+1326 SIVVWDTASRSI
-1339 TGPSGNSTMLDAERF
+1339 LSGPSGRSTMLASERF

-1364 MLQIGPDKSILATA
+1364 MRQIGPNNSILATA
-1378 GFDGSLRLWNMQNA
+1378 GFDGSLRIWNMQRS
-1392 SHRLGGQQQV
+1392 SHRIGGQQQV
-1402 ISGLGLVNT
+1402 ISGLGLVNA

-1416 DGQFLVT
+1416 DGQFVVT
-1423 SGLTDDKKTKT
+1423 SGLTDDDKRKV
-1434 GRCSIWKLADLLSS
+1434 GRCSLWKLSDLLST
-1448 VIPKA
+1448 VVPTA
-1453 SIHLE
+1453 TNHLE
-1458 GSHRSEITAISVSKD
+1458 GSHRAEITTISVSHD
-1473 SRQIATGGRDGII
+1473 SRRIATGGRDGVI
-1486 TVWDSKTAQRQA
+1486 TIWDSATAQQHA

-1509 TSLIWLNDGSLLSAG
+1509 TSLIWLSDGSLLSAG

-1531 WSVAP
+1531 WSVVPRSASAP
-1536 NSESDT
+1536 T
-1542 TDAAAEVASDDEKE
+1542 TGDPDEQKE
-1556 VNPVQ
+1556 ADHSSLSAN
-1561 AAYRLERV
+1561 RLERV
-1569 ASFEREKTPVEQMTV
+1569 AVFEREKTPVEQMSV
-1584 SPDETRILVISVETD
+1584 SPDGSQILVISVETD
-1599 RKQKTSKYHLDYWQL
+1599 RKQKASKYNLDHWYL
-1614 AAPESRKRIVPASVS
+1614 DAPDSRKRIVPATVA
-1629 GQKPSTLTSAQWSAD
+1629 GKKPLVLTSAQWSPD

-1655 VQIFD
+1655 IQVLNAD
-1660 ANTWKVTRVFSSG
+1660 KWNVVRVFAAG
-1673 GSGASDA
+1673 ASGASDA
-1680 QFLERPGSG
+1680 QFVEWSDNELNPASDQ
-1689 EAPTLERVIIF
+1689 IITF

-1711 TGRHLVSFR
+1711 TGGHVVSFR
-1720 GPYPITTVACA
+1720 GPYPVTTVACA
-1731 DLADHPLILAAGE
+1731 DLPDNQLILAAGE
-1744 SLRAFDGNPSGD
+1744 SLRAFDGNPSTD

-1770 GRITSI
+1770 GRTTSI
-1776 AVNPVESSKII
+1776 AVNPVDASQII
-1787 TAGEDGQIL
+1787 TAGEDGKIL
-1796 LWQWSVPEQTLLKVK
+1796 LWQWSASEQTLKRITE
-1811 DVAKVNSAI
+1811 VANADAAI
-1820 ASVKWFHDATGIAFV
+1820 AAVKWSHDSTRIVFV
-1835 SNEGLIGMTEAD
+1835 SKHGLIGLVDAN
-1847 GTNLRFMSAGRN
+1847 GANLQALSAGSN
-1859 PSVKLSTIDVTADKQ
+1859 PSVELSAVDISTDGQ
-1874 FVAVAGY
+1874 FIAVAGQFS
-1881 IKGTEES
+1881 GTEES

-1894 TEEITST
+1894 TYNMR
-1901 QPATETAA
+1901 TALA
-1909 DSTTAAKSAQP
+1909 PESANENNGDQKRSELP
-1920 LLFADHIECSFSGH
+1920 SFSDHIECRFSGH
-1934 AAGGINAL
+1934 AAGGIKAL
-1942 RFVEGTP
+1942 GFVAETP

-1963 NWKNKLPGAAPVA
+1963 NWKNKLPGGTPVA

-1984 DEELTAHL
+1984 DEEVTAHL

-2000 SATNE
+2000 SANSE